1 MTEFVI
7 PGSIRSKKNSKRI
20 VMAGKYPKLLPS
32 KAYVRWEEAFRQE
45 LKLACYQKRIKPTDK
60 PVHVQAVFYY
70 KGREPDLSGCMESLA
85 DACEGILW
93 ENDGQIVSWDG
104 TRKVHDKKNPRV
116 EFAYRET
123 GDENCENA
131 FLD

>member
-1 MTEFVI
+1 M
-7 PGSIRSKKNSKRI
+7 
-20 VMAGKYPKLLPS
+20 
-32 KAYVRWEEAFRQE
+32 EEAFRQE
-45 LKLACYQKRIKPTDK
+45 LKLACYQKRIKPMDK
-60 PVHVQAVFYY
+60 PVMSRRCSTTRSGA
-70 KGREPDLSGCMESLA
+70 DLSGCMESLA

>member
-1 MTEFVI
+1 MIKAQFAI
-7 PGSIRSKKNSKRI
+7 PGTIRSKKNSKRI

-104 TRKVHDKKNPRV
+104 TRKVHDKRNPRV
-116 EFAYRET
+116 EFSFEVVE
-123 GDENCENA
+123 G
-131 FLD
+131 